1 LNSKF
6 CSKFTKKLE
15 SIDTEEGGVVKLEC
29 HTSQS
34 TTTKWYFENRELH
47 RDTNTTK
54 YELQNEGKRHILIV
68 KKVEKEEIGTY
79 KCTVRDQVTQ
89 ATITMK
95 GESRRKS
102 MQPAK
107 RACAAGCLK

>member
-1 LNSKF
+1 M
-6 CSKFTKKLE
+6 
-15 SIDTEEGGVVKLEC
+15 VKLEC
-29 HTSQS
+29 HTSKS

-68 KKVEKEEIGTY
+68 KKVEKEETGLY

-95 GESRRKS
+95 GMSGGRS
-102 MQPAK
+102 MQPAR
-107 RACAAGCLK
+107 RASAAGCLKL

>member
-1 LNSKF
+1 
-6 CSKFTKKLE
+6 
-15 SIDTEEGGVVKLEC
+15 VVKLEC

-95 GESRRKS
+95 GNGRRTS
-102 MQPAK
+102 MQPAQHT
-107 RACAAGCLK
+107 RAASCLKQLKLQESK